1 MLSLL
6 LARAQP
12 HGQPRPGAQATAVYR
27 VQGELGEVGAEGRMV
42 RFRTGRAFWDYPVP
56 APDFT
61 YGTSQSGAGL

>member
-1 MLSLL
+1 MLSPL

-27 VQGELGEVGAEGRMV
+27 VQGELGAMRAEGRTV
-42 RFRTGRAFWDYPVP
+42 GPRTGRAFWDYPAP

-61 YGTSQSGAGL
+61 YGAC